1 MGPHFAVGDTCYSW
15 SEDTPVFNPDGK
27 EIIARDNEVSILR
40 KEDLSKAYFGCHTDI
55 TIPYRELGCLSV
67 LDEKDGETVIIED
80 EKAAVRNLTSLLNEV
95 KPEAE
100 IIAILDSINSTIEW
114 FGIHPMPELVFM
126 DIHLADGSAF
136 EIFDHISI
144 TCPIIFTTAYD
155 EYALRAFKVNS
166 IDYLLKPIGKED
178 IEHAFEKL
186 DNLQDTI
193 PENGSRRE
201 NKEEELLHLIHSLKK
216 QENYKTH
223 FLIPIKGDKLLPV
236 SIDMI
241 QLFYIKDCQVKAV
254 LTDGMEYNFS
264 LTLDELVDCLNPS
277 LFFRVNRQFLI
288 SREAIKDIDLW
299 FNSRLS
305 INLRHSRMTEK
316 ILVSKARVAE
326 FKEWFSSKK

>member
-1 MGPHFAVGDTCYSW
+1 MNDKP
-15 SEDTPVFNPDGK
+15 
-27 EIIARDNEVSILR
+27 
-40 KEDLSKAYFGCHTDI
+40 
-55 TIPYRELGCLSV
+55 SV
-67 LDEKDGETVIIED
+67 MKTVIIED

-254 LTDGMEYNFS
+254 LTDGVEYNFS

-305 INLRHSRMTEK
+305 INVRYSGIKEK

-326 FKEWFSSKK
+326 FKEWFSKKL

>member
-1 MGPHFAVGDTCYSW
+1 MNDKP
-15 SEDTPVFNPDGK
+15 
-27 EIIARDNEVSILR
+27 
-40 KEDLSKAYFGCHTDI
+40 
-55 TIPYRELGCLSV
+55 SV
-67 LDEKDGETVIIED
+67 MKTVIIED

-114 FGIHPMPELVFM
+114 FDIHPMPELVFM

-254 LTDGMEYNFS
+254 LTDGVEYNFS

-288 SREAIKDIDLW
+288 SREAIKDLDLW

-305 INLRHSRMTEK
+305 INLHHSRMTKK

>member
-1 MGPHFAVGDTCYSW
+1 MNDKP
-15 SEDTPVFNPDGK
+15 
-27 EIIARDNEVSILR
+27 
-40 KEDLSKAYFGCHTDI
+40 
-55 TIPYRELGCLSV
+55 SV
-67 LDEKDGETVIIED
+67 MKTVIIED

-95 KPEAE
+95 KPETE

-114 FGIHPMPELVFM
+114 FDIHPMPELVFM

-193 PENGSRRE
+193 PENESRRE

-254 LTDGMEYNFS
+254 LTDGVEYNFS

>member
-1 MGPHFAVGDTCYSW
+1 MNDKP
-15 SEDTPVFNPDGK
+15 
-27 EIIARDNEVSILR
+27 
-40 KEDLSKAYFGCHTDI
+40 
-55 TIPYRELGCLSV
+55 SV
-67 LDEKDGETVIIED
+67 MKTVII

>member
-1 MGPHFAVGDTCYSW
+1 M
-15 SEDTPVFNPDGK
+15 K
-27 EIIARDNEVSILR
+27 
-40 KEDLSKAYFGCHTDI
+40 
-55 TIPYRELGCLSV
+55 
-67 LDEKDGETVIIED
+67 TVIIED

-186 DNLQDTI
+186 DNLQDAI
-193 PENGSRRE
+193 PE

-223 FLIPIKGDKLLPV
+223 FLIPMKGDKLLPV

>member
-1 MGPHFAVGDTCYSW
+1 MNDKP
-15 SEDTPVFNPDGK
+15 
-27 EIIARDNEVSILR
+27 
-40 KEDLSKAYFGCHTDI
+40 
-55 TIPYRELGCLSV
+55 SV
-67 LDEKDGETVIIED
+67 MKTVIIED

-254 LTDGMEYNFS
+254 LTDGVEYNFS

-288 SREAIKDIDLW
+288 SREAIKDLDLW

-305 INLRHSRMTEK
+305 INLHPSRMTEK

>member
-1 MGPHFAVGDTCYSW
+1 MNDKP
-15 SEDTPVFNPDGK
+15 
-27 EIIARDNEVSILR
+27 
-40 KEDLSKAYFGCHTDI
+40 
-55 TIPYRELGCLSV
+55 SV
-67 LDEKDGETVIIED
+67 MKTVIIED

-254 LTDGMEYNFS
+254 LTDGGEYNFS